1 MNAKTSQVRVIAT
14 EMSISMISL
23 PEPTSALILLKFALS
38 MLIKALLKKQLL
50 DMKAITLSQ
59 TKETLPLDGQI
70 QAPRSQMTTS
80 ALQPSISL
88 MRRTTSL

>member
-1 MNAKTSQVRVIAT
+1 MNAKTSRVRVIAT

-38 MLIKALLKKQLL
+38 MLIKALLIKQLL
-50 DMKAITLSQ
+50 DMKAITLSL
-59 TKETLPLDGQI
+59 TRETLPLDGQI
-70 QAPRSQMTTS
+70 QVPRSQMTTS
-80 ALQPSISL
+80 ALQLSISL